1 MESFLIEYNN
11 KIIGVY
17 NTFDDA
23 ETFVLSCLQ
32 NRLMTHTV
40 KILKFRTNSCF
51 QIESKQISLN
61 QQLSNNQDAEHIKP
75 VVTVQKKITDTKPV
89 INVDPK
95 SVETLQKISKDKIDL
110 QHKINMLKYH
120 KKKLDESKNVYENDI
135 KLFELFNDSKTNDP
149 EFIIPELFKEKYNI
163 MHKLKEQNNLSWETF
178 TKEYQQE
185 NFEDNYFGLNDYE
198 ESFINEKRDIID
210 EEFDIETDSDTEY
223 SEE

>member
-17 NTFDDA
+17 NTFNDA

-40 KILKFRTNSCF
+40 KILTFRLNSCF

-61 QQLSNNQDAEHIKP
+61 KQPINKQYASHIKP
-75 VVTVQKKITDTKPV
+75 IVIQQKNIDTKSV
-89 INVDPK
+89 NIDPK
-95 SVETLQKISKDKIDL
+95 SAETLQKIAKEKIDL
-110 QHKINMLKYH
+110 QHKINMLKNH

-149 EFIIPELFKEKYNI
+149 AFIIPELFREKYNI
-163 MHKLKEQNNLSWETF
+163 MHKLKTQQNLSWETF

-185 NFEDNYFGLNDYE
+185 SFEDNYFDLNDYE
-198 ESFINEKRDIID
+198 ESFINDKQHTID
-210 EEFDIETDSDTEY
+210 EEFDIETDSNTEY
-223 SEE
+223 SEN